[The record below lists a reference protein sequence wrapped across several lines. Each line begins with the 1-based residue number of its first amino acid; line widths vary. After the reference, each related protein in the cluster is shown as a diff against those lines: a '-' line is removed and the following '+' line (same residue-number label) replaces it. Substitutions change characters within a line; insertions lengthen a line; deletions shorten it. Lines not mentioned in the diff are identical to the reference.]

1 MDSESGSRHKKVKA
15 VALGGI
21 GAFGLSQLLRRR
33 SASLHSATDALTDT
47 VAAPGTHDEPFFPTE
62 DVTAHAA
69 GHRHMAPP
77 LERPATRLSH
87 RAWRRWTPRADHT
100 GHPPRA

>member
-1 MDSESGSRHKKVKA
+1 MTTESGNRRKKAKA
-15 VALGGI
+15 IALGSI
-21 GAFGLSQLLRRR
+21 GALGLSQLLRRR
-33 SASLHSATDALTDT
+33 GAALHSATDALTDT
-47 VAAPGTHDEPFFPTE
+47 VAAPGTHDEPFIPTE

-77 LERPATRLSH
+77 VERRAARLAH